1 VDALRGGDEREPEPA
16 AGPEP
21 PTVPTET
28 ETNQG
33 GLGAAR
39 AALRAAGVPAGVL
52 TYADDSCRLHSVT
65 LPDLEPHPGPEAR
78 SCDFRPGALNELSF
92 GGQPRA
98 PQGSLVPRCRR
109 GAVELRMRGGG
120 GLFAR
125 APGRCALAWHPA
137 GLPTFLHRGEV
148 TRFAPCPGDEPGT
161 TPLRCTR
168 TLLAQDDLRRE
179 FRRARWTSFDF
190 RVEELHWLG
199 DRRFAAIVRARS
211 TDESADVLA
220 VFENRQLVADPR
232 FAYNDL
238 DSIRPSP
245 SGALVSARIP
255 NGGGIVTVDR
265 DGEPVRLALRHGDA
279 VTWSPDEE
287 WIAEATADGIY
298 VFRAGED
305 SPEFFHIPIVARDLV
320 WR

>member
-1 VDALRGGDEREPEPA
+1 VDALRGGDEPERASAEPEPPVA
-16 AGPEP
+16 
-21 PTVPTET
+21 PTQSET
-28 ETNQG
+28 TQG
-33 GLGAAR
+33 GLADAR

-65 LPDLEPHPGPEAR
+65 LPDLRPHPGPEAR
-78 SCDFRPGALNELSF
+78 SCDFRPGAWNELAF

-98 PQGSLVPRCRR
+98 PQGSLIPRCPR
-109 GAVELRMRGGG
+109 GMIELRMRGGG

-148 TRFAPCPGDEPGT
+148 KRFAPCPGDERGT
-161 TPLRCTR
+161 LPLRCTR
-168 TLLAQDDLRRE
+168 TLLAREDLRRE
-179 FRRARWTSFDF
+179 LRQAGWTPADF
-190 RVEELHWLG
+190 RVEELHWL
-199 DRRFAAIVRARS
+199 DNRRFAAIVRARS
-211 TDESADVLA
+211 ADEGADLLA
-220 VFENRQLVADPR
+220 VFEDRQLVADPR
-232 FAYNDL
+232 YAYNDL

-255 NGGGIVTVDR
+255 ITGGIVTVDR
-265 DGEPVRLALRHGDA
+265 EGEPVRLALRHGNA

-298 VFRAGED
+298 VFRAGDD
-305 SPEFFHIPIVARDLV
+305 SPQFFHIPIVARDLV